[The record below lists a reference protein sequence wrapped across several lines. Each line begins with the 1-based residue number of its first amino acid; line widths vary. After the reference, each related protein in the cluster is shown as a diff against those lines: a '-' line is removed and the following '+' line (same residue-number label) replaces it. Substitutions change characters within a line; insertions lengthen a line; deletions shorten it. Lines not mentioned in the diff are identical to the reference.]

1 MDEVE
6 EERRGGGDVPAPP
19 RPWLNGPL
27 RDEEEERRPFSSV
40 VVMRDAIFACL
51 LALLAV
57 DGESV
62 VRRRLRVELS
72 CVVVTKEEGGGRW
85 KVEG

>member
-1 MDEVE
+1 M
-6 EERRGGGDVPAPP
+6 
-19 RPWLNGPL
+19 
-27 RDEEEERRPFSSV
+27 PF
-40 VVMRDAIFACL
+40 L

-72 CVVVTKEEGGGRW
+72 CVVATKEEGWW